1 MTERL
6 LLQGEVKQRAF
17 DKIVFKQCPTELFA
31 REQFRKHDVEQYWD
45 LAYSRA
51 VLEAAGEEL
60 V

>member
-1 MTERL
+1 M
-6 LLQGEVKQRAF
+6 KQRAF
-17 DKIVFKQCPTELFA
+17 DKIMFKQCPTELFA